1 MQLKVGDLC
10 KHFKGK
16 TLLEKN
22 IYEIIAINA
31 MYTGENAKTPL
42 DNLVIYKNIFQDSK
56 CFVREYNDLIEE
68 LPKENQEQ
76 YGQIHRVEKLT
87 KEEIEIITSK
97 EFIEAKKEYIER
109 QER

>member
-31 MYTGENAKTPL
+31 MYTGENAKAPL
-42 DNLVIYKNIFQDSK
+42 DDLVIYKNIFQGDK
-56 CFVREYNDLIEE
+56 CFVREYNGLVEE
-68 LPKENQEQ
+68 LSEEKQKQ
-76 YGQIHRVEKLT
+76 YGQRYRVEKLT
-87 KEEIEIITSK
+87 EEEIAQVKSEQ
-97 EFIEAKKEYIER
+97 FKKEKTKIYGK
-109 QER
+109 